1 MYILDLFGEI
11 VLPVGSPRHTAG
23 TVSSQQ
29 RLIKTLGGGVYD
41 GGGTAKLTPELPFQ
55 LVYDCKIVGNTAAG
69 LRTRLDALREMRG
82 AEDRL
87 WRKAIDNNERQWA
100 TARLMEVD
108 YTTEARHSHGLFQP
122 LSLTFQIK
130 TLWQGVL
137 HGAPWYLNT
146 GRYLNTGLYLNMSD
160 RYALNT
166 SPKSLTITNGGNTF
180 TDDVTLTLEAGATP
194 VTGLTVTVG
203 SCHLV
208 YSGTVAATK
217 SLVIDCSPAR
227 MSVLNDGVADWSHL
241 DLGGSHASEAWLR
254 LLKGA
259 NTVGVTRTG
268 GGTDT
273 YLTIDFSDQWE

>member
-1 MYILDLFGEI
+1 MYILDLFGSI

-41 GGGTAKLTPELPFQ
+41 GAGTAKLAPELPFQ

-69 LRTRLDALREMRG
+69 LRTRLDELREMRG

-87 WRKAIDNNERQWA
+87 WRKTIDNDARQWA
-100 TARLMEVD
+100 TARLMGVD

-130 TLWQGVL
+130 TLWQGIL

-146 GRYLNTGLYLNMSD
+146 GKYLNSGLYLNMHD

-166 SPKSLTITNGGNTF
+166 TPKSLTITNGGNTF

-203 SCHLV
+203 ACHLV

-227 MSVLNDGVADWSHL
+227 MSVLNDGVADWTHL
-241 DLGGSHASEAWLR
+241 DLGYSHASEAWFR
-254 LLKGA
+254 LVKGA
-259 NTVGVTRTG
+259 NTVVVTRTG